1 MPKKI
6 NLGYLMIPSD
16 RICVFEKVS
25 IHAKD
30 REKSLA
36 TVSKEY
42 KYWGILAKG
51 HLLCLKLRFG
61 EGIHQL

>member
-1 MPKKI
+1 MPKKN

-36 TVSKEY
+36 TVSKED
-42 KYWGILAKG
+42 KYCGILAKG
-51 HLLCLKLRFG
+51 HLLWLKLGFG
-61 EGIHQL
+61 EGVHQL